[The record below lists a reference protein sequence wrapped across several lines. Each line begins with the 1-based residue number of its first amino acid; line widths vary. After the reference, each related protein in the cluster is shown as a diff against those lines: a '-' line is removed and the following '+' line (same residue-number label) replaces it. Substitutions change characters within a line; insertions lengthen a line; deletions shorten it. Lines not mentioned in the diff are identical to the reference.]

1 MSKHSRD
8 VEMRLERCLGNVFIG
23 QAQTPGQGLGWNA
36 AEQIQRD
43 TLFVQLRPGLKIDY
57 IWVRERTQDADRVP
71 KGSVTKLSQ
80 LWSFWS
86 FCQDW
91 IQDFQNPLMTS
102 WKSQL
107 PCAGF
112 SDWTFLWWSISTL
125 LGRQFLLLWEHSE
138 TLMRCHVLPP
148 QGAII
153 DSHKDCEATGE
164 WPSDHGCISSAY
176 RPYSAF
182 GKRWKPSPPS
192 SSSSTTTPPTYI
204 NSINNSRNIALTG
217 LSLVHPFL
225 PLWSEFLQ

>member
-8 VEMRLERCLGNVFIG
+8 VEMRLFQDVWGMFSLVRPRHPVK
-23 QAQTPGQGLGWNA
+23 AW
-36 AEQIQRD
+36 AEMPQSKSKETRI
-43 TLFVQLRPGLKIDY
+43 VQLRPGLKIDY
-57 IWVRERTQDADRVP
+57 IWVRERTQDADRV
-71 KGSVTKLSQ
+71 KGSVTKVSQ

-125 LGRQFLLLWEHSE
+125 LGHQFLLLWEHSE

-192 SSSSTTTPPTYI
+192 
-204 NSINNSRNIALTG
+204 
-217 LSLVHPFL
+217 
-225 PLWSEFLQ
+225 